1 MTLQERKLEIEAQMR
16 EIERE
21 FAATNNTQK
30 QLADAYQQRVG
41 ALQLLSELIEER
53 ESGCNT

>member
-53 ESGCNT
+53 GKRV